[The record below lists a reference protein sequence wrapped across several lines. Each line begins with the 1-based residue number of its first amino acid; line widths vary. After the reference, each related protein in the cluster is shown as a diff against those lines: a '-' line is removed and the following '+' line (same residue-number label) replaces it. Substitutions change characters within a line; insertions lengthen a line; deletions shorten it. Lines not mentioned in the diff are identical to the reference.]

1 MANPPPTNSPRSN
14 KPYAV
19 PFTKGP
25 FRRFPQLKSGAS
37 PSVRLSQQYTEV
49 VHSGSDPKIRLS
61 QQYTEVVQSG
71 GNTKIRLSQQ
81 YIEVIVNFGQPPPN
95 NGKGKAPGQGKKPP
109 KDVTALWLKRLRFAE
124 ARKTWRFMPNAQVYA
139 SPGFAYVPQVP
150 PPYMWRDRK
159 HVVTV
164 GTSSRAVR
172 TENE

>member
-49 VHSGSDPKIRLS
+49 VHSGSDP
-61 QQYTEVVQSG
+61 
-71 GNTKIRLSQQ
+71 KIRLSQQ